1 MTTVFD
7 VAKYI
12 LDTIGEI
19 STMKLQKLCYYS
31 QAWHLVWEPK
41 PLFNEDF
48 YHWENGPV
56 CRELFNLHQGSF
68 YVSTDIIPENLS
80 RGELSASQ
88 KTVVD
93 KVLEYY
99 GKYDGAQL
107 SELTHKEDPWAKTQS
122 NCVIQK
128 DCIKKYYT
136 SLGK

>member
-1 MTTVFD
+1 MATVFD

-31 QAWHLVWEPK
+31 QAWHLVWEQK
-41 PLFNEDF
+41 PLFNEEF

-68 YVSTDIIPENLS
+68 YVSADVIPESLS
-80 RGELSASQ
+80 KGELSASQ

-93 KVLEYY
+93 KVVEYY
-99 GKYDGAQL
+99 GRYDGAQL

-122 NCVIQK
+122 NCIIHK
-128 DCIKKYYT
+128 DCIKEYYA